1 MIVYD
6 LEMPAAYT
14 DYNFVGKASLLDL
27 NLETRA
33 VLFSHL
39 DNKDRFVAIEKLLAW
54 RQM

>member
-1 MIVYD
+1 MIVFD

-14 DYNFVGKASLLDL
+14 DYNFVGKAGLLDL
-27 NLETRA
+27 NLKTRA